1 MSAQTA
7 AATAMG
13 TAAAAACAKLLPRA
27 SWLPWL
33 VFTAALAASCWRA
46 APRAVL
52 GNGDDLMLLATTA
65 AVLWIERAA
74 IAASLQARGCA
85 RPWLGSALFL
95 AGCLGHLAGRLSG
108 SVAIEVWGLFLLP
121 AGLVAAFAP
130 RPYLRSALFLAGAG
144 TVVVVIGRI
153 APTVLSSDLAVMLA
167 TACAALLR
175 AAGMQVLADGV
186 HLYFGPYSAEVTE
199 ACAGLNS
206 IFSLTALAML
216 YLREGIQRP
225 GWHIAL
231 LVACVVPVAVLT
243 NFVRIVLLVLSTQYI
258 GDRFAQ
264 GVFHETAGVFV
275 FVLALAL
282 LAGIDW
288 LALQARER
296 LTPNQRKAGHAV
308 R

>member
-1 MSAQTA
+1 MSAQPA
-7 AATAMG
+7 AASTMG
-13 TAAAAACAKLLPRA
+13 TAAAATCARLLPRA

-52 GNGDDLMLLATTA
+52 GNSDDLMLLATMA

-74 IAASLQARGCA
+74 LVASLQASGGA
-85 RPWLGSALFL
+85 RPWLGAALFL
-95 AGCLGHLAGRLSG
+95 TGCLGHLVGRLSG

-130 RPYLRSALFLAGAG
+130 RACLRSALFLAGAG
-144 TVVVVIGRI
+144 TVVVAIGRI

-167 TACAALLR
+167 AACAALLR
-175 AAGMQVLADGV
+175 ATGMQVIADGV

-243 NFVRIVLLVLSTQYI
+243 NFVRIVLLVLSTQHI

-288 LALQARER
+288 LALQARGR
-296 LTPNQRKAGHAV
+296 RPSHQPKAGHAV